1 MGFVIR
7 SACRSAACLSRSAVS
22 TPLLSTQFSQIRFYA
37 ITKTPPTATSNK
49 ASSIPPPTVFPPK
62 NGNTNSPDDKVLML
76 EVKKK
81 VLELLEKEG
90 PMSRRKMYDDHLAQ
104 IFPTA
109 PFAPNPPPRPL
120 WLRKEYSPDEE
131 RVYLTMSKFKRKLIR
146 SLTHDGTVSVITVR
160 KVRHLL
166 AEIDESEKAE
176 EVLYRKQKMEQLV
189 ASESDKN
196 FVWILDSWIT
206 TLKQK
211 SLERSQR
218 EAHLL
223 GHTAPTRFKRA

>member
-37 ITKTPPTATSNK
+37 ITKTPPTAISNK

-62 NGNTNSPDDKVLML
+62 DGNTNSPDDKVLML

-109 PFAPNPPPRPL
+109 PFAPNPPRG
-120 WLRKEYSPDEE
+120 RCGYGRSIH
-131 RVYLTMSKFKRKLIR
+131 LTKK
-146 SLTHDGTVSVITVR
+146 G